1 MTSLPMGRLASRQTK
16 VAKAKPE
23 TTSVRTT
30 IPAHVADKLG
40 LDAGDTLDWDIDKI
54 DGRWVAVLSKEA

>member
-1 MTSLPMGRLASRQTK
+1 MGRLASRQTK

-30 IPAHVADKLG
+30 IPAHIADKLG
-40 LDAGDTLDWDIDKI
+40 LDAGDTLDRDLDKI
-54 DGRWVAVLSKEA
+54 DGVWVAVFRKG

>member
-1 MTSLPMGRLASRQTK
+1 MGRLASRQTK
-16 VAKAKPE
+16 VTKAKPE

-30 IPAHVADKLG
+30 IPAHIVDKLG

-54 DGRWVAVLSKEA
+54 DGRWVAVLSKDA